1 MANFVSSLTG
11 QQINDV
17 MTKIEQGVP
26 EGYAV
31 GEKNGVPVSSS
42 SVYYHNNAKYYA
54 ENANNALQ
62 QANAAAARAEAAVPP
77 STAGAVFFD
86 RAQTLSEAQKSQVQK
101 NIGAGSNNPN
111 LCDNPFFSVNRRG
124 FTTITT
130 PNGNQY
136 TVDRWFVSASQAGYT
151 VTLTDNGL
159 ALENNSTSSAYL
171 QQRIP
176 KLGDNAVGKPL
187 TLSVLMSDGTI
198 YSATRA
204 SIPTRSAST
213 QNIINLT
220 AVTGLILRLVYGATT
235 DAGDTIQ
242 LIISASASFSVR
254 AVKLEIGG
262 NSTLSHDTYP
272 NYGEEVVKCASAT
285 VVPSDNF
292 ANQPVTFASNRNI
305 LDNWWFGTGIIN
317 QRGVT
322 SGDFTD
328 GRYRFDRWQTT
339 YGTSPTGGTWELTSD
354 GLVITSD
361 TSAVYFRQKIENV
374 GLLTGKKLT
383 ASIMMADG
391 SIYCGTMQRTTGDQS
406 FSSPTTGL
414 ALMIHGGGLRFGA
427 TAGHSFTIKA
437 VKLEVG
443 TMSTLHLDAPPN
455 PAEELAKCQRYLI
468 KIGPGYKG
476 LAVALSASAADLAI
490 QIPPMRTTP
499 TLSKGGT
506 ITLQTATG
514 TSFTPTSITVTGADP
529 NAGFLVL
536 KSYATNLTQAAF
548 YRFVIGSDGYII
560 LVAEL

>member
-1 MANFVSSLTG
+1 MANYVSSLTG

-17 MTKIEQGVP
+17 MTQIDQGVP
-26 EGYAV
+26 EGWAV
-31 GEKNGVPVSSS
+31 GSKNGIPVSSA

-54 ENANNALQ
+54 ENANNAVQ

-86 RAQTLSEAQKSQVQK
+86 RSQTLSEAQKSQVQK
-101 NIGAGSNNPN
+101 NIGAGNKNPN
-111 LCDNPFFSVNRRG
+111 LCDNSFFTVNRRN
-124 FTTITT
+124 FITMT
-130 PNGNQY
+130 SPNGNQY
-136 TVDRWFVSASQAGYT
+136 TVDRWFFSGSTGAEA
-151 VTLTDNGL
+151 TLTDNGMSL
-159 ALENNSTSSAYL
+159 TNNATSGSMYL

-176 KLGDNAVGKPL
+176 KLGNNAVGKPL

-204 SIPTRSAST
+204 SIPARSAST
-213 QNIINLT
+213 QNIISS
-220 AVTGLILRLVYGATT
+220 AVVTGLTLRLVYGATT
-235 DAGDTIQ
+235 DVGDTIQ
-242 LIISASASFSVR
+242 LIISPSATFSVR

-262 NSTLSHDTYP
+262 NSTLSYDTYP

-305 LDNWWFGTGIIN
+305 LDNWWFSTGLIN

-339 YGTSPTGGTWELTSD
+339 YGQSPSGGTWELTSD
-354 GLVITSD
+354 GLVITGN

-374 GLLTGKKLT
+374 GLLTGKRLT
-383 ASIMMADG
+383 ASVMMADG

-414 ALMIHGGGLRFGA
+414 SLMIHGGGLRFGA
-427 TAGHSFTIKA
+427 AAGYSFTIKA

-468 KIGPGYKG
+468 KIGAGYKG

-514 TSFTPTSITVTGADP
+514 TSFTPTSITITGADP
-529 NAGFLVL
+529 NAGFFVL

-548 YRFVIGSDGYII
+548 YRFVIGDDGYIL